1 MVYYMCQY
9 DNEEKVCMMK
19 SLMIISMVVFPTVTN
34 AQLAM
39 TTENRSLSPPTPNT
53 PHSSPT
59 YSWQPNNSAGY
70 TQGWQTTV
78 PSSGSVRVLPEWEEI
93 E

>member
-1 MVYYMCQY
+1 
-9 DNEEKVCMMK
+9 MMK

-39 TTENRSLSPPTPNT
+39 TTENRSLTRATPNAPQT
-53 PHSSPT
+53 SPT
-59 YSWQPNNSAGY
+59 YSWQPNNSAGA
-70 TQGWQTTV
+70 TQGWQSTV
-78 PSSGSVRVLPEWEEI
+78 PTGGVRTVIPQWQEI

>member
-1 MVYYMCQY
+1 
-9 DNEEKVCMMK
+9 MMK
-19 SLMIISMVVFPTVTN
+19 YLMIISMVVFPTVTN
-34 AQLAM
+34 AQMAM

-53 PHSSPT
+53 PQTSPT

-70 TQGWQTTV
+70 TQGWQSTV
-78 PSSGSVRVLPEWEEI
+78 PTGGTRVMIPEWEEI

>member
-1 MVYYMCQY
+1 
-9 DNEEKVCMMK
+9 MMK

-39 TTENRSLSPPTPNT
+39 TTDNHSLTQSTANPPLR
-53 PHSSPT
+53 SPT
-59 YSWQPNNSAGY
+59 YSWQPNTSDGA
-70 TQGWQTTV
+70 TQGWQSTV
-78 PSSGSVRVLPEWEEI
+78 PSSGGMRVMPEWEEV